1 MDVFVYFRSIRWYVS
16 ADMTFFRDSEV
27 GLQRTDGR
35 FHTSM
40 QTAGDIVDL
49 DIDEIQTDLEGQLDR
64 FTNLGSGWSLLEI
77 KRFTIHIAQ
86 YRPLAGSSYIE
97 TPKAI
102 VGKQA
107 IVNVRNLHDNEC
119 FRWAILSAMF
129 PATVHVERVSLI
141 SIGTWLMSLNGMDSE
156 FM

>member
-1 MDVFVYFRSIRWYVS
+1 
-16 ADMTFFRDSEV
+16 MTLFRDSEV

-35 FHTSM
+35 FHTSL
-40 QTAGDIVDL
+40 QTSGDIVDL

-102 VGKQA
+102 VGKHA
-107 IVNVRNLHDNEC
+107 IVNVENLHDDEC
-119 FRWAILSAMF
+119 FRWAILSATF
-129 PATVHVERVSLI
+129 PAVDHAERVSKYRHLVNELKWDGLRFPVTVNQI
-141 SIGTWLMSLNGMDSE
+141 RLFE
-156 FM
+156 